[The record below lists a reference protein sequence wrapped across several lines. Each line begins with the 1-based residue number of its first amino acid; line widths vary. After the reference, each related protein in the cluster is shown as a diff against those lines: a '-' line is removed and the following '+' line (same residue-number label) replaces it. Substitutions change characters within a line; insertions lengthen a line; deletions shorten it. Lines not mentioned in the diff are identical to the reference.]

1 MPRQAAVL
9 AAIVL
14 ACAGCSRRREPSPEF
29 SRASEAFTKIYAQRL
44 DDAYLDPKM
53 REIEAQLQ
61 RVPAD
66 SLDAQA
72 AADLLARIRD
82 GRARMIK
89 IQEETQA
96 ASAAARTPPTVSLAP
111 RELPPSGPSPGAS
124 GPPDAG
130 PVEPVQPTAGMPVAE
145 FNRRFSD
152 CFQIVGPVTVTGV
165 GGGQRDSYEL
175 VDSSR
180 CRSAH
185 PTFVDAVVIADGQS
199 LMGVVPK
206 SALVQVAPP
215 AGTPPAPV
223 AGGADAG

>member
-1 MPRQAAVL
+1 MRRPAAAL

-14 ACAGCSRRREPSPEF
+14 VFAGCSRRREPSPEY
-29 SRASEAFTKIYAQRL
+29 SRASEAFTKLYAQRL

-61 RVPAD
+61 HVPAD

-72 AADLLARIRD
+72 AADLLGRIRD
-82 GRARMIK
+82 GRARMLK
-89 IQEETQA
+89 AQEETQA
-96 ASAAARTPPTVSLAP
+96 ASAAARTPPTVSVSP
-111 RELPPSGPSPGAS
+111 REPSPAPGAPP
-124 GPPDAG
+124 GVAPPDAG
-130 PVEPVQPTAGMPVAE
+130 PGEAVQPTAGMAVAE

-152 CFQIVGPVTVTGV
+152 CFQIAGPVTVTGA

-175 VDSSR
+175 VDTSR
-180 CRSAH
+180 CRTAH
-185 PTFVDAVVIADGQS
+185 PTFVNAVVIADGQS

-206 SALVQVAPP
+206 SALVQMPP
-215 AGTPPAPV
+215 PPGQQPTPA

>member
-1 MPRQAAVL
+1 VPRQAAVL

-29 SRASEAFTKIYAQRL
+29 SRASEAFTKLYAQRL

-53 REIEAQLQ
+53 RDIEAQLQ

-72 AADLLARIRD
+72 ATDLLARIRD
-82 GRARMIK
+82 GRARMLK
-89 IQEETQA
+89 IQEDTQA
-96 ASAAARTPPTVSLAP
+96 ASAAARTPPTVGLAP
-111 RELPPSGPSPGAS
+111 RDPPAPGTSPG
-124 GPPDAG
+124 GTPPDAG
-130 PVEPVQPTAGMPVAE
+130 PGEPVQPTAGMPVAE

-175 VDSSR
+175 LDSSR
-180 CRSAH
+180 CRAAH

>member
-1 MPRQAAVL
+1 VPRPAAVL

-14 ACAGCSRRREPSPEF
+14 VVVGCSRRKEPSPEY
-29 SRASEAFTKIYAQRL
+29 SRASEAFTKLYAQRL

-72 AADLLARIRD
+72 AADLLGRIRD
-82 GRARMIK
+82 GRARMLK
-89 IQEETQA
+89 LQEETQA
-96 ASAAARTPPTVSLAP
+96 AAAAAR
-111 RELPPSGPSPGAS
+111 LPPSVSLSPREPSAAPGAPP
-124 GPPDAG
+124 GAPPPDAG
-130 PVEPVQPTAGMPVAE
+130 PAEAVQPTAGMPVAE

-152 CFQIVGPVTVTGV
+152 CFQIAGPVTVTGA

-180 CRSAH
+180 CRTAH
-185 PTFVDAVVIADGQS
+185 PTFVNAVVIADGQS

-206 SALVQVAPP
+206 SALVQLPP
-215 AGTPPAPV
+215 PPGPQPTPA